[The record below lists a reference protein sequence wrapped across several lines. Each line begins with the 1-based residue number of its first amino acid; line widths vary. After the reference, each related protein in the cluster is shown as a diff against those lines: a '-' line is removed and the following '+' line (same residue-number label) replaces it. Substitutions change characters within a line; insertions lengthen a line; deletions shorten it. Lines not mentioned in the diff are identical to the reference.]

1 MLTPAQI
8 VFTAN
13 EPVRIIDKNAHPG
26 ITYDTTDFSTKI
38 VATVSPDVNFDET
51 KIFDFEN
58 KGLTKVPVEVHPP
71 LITKFAYLR
80 FASPTTGDLNMNVLE
95 IEALTKGA
103 RSAKTL
109 TTSGQVKSYYGFKNE
124 SVDTRVSTQADIN
137 AAVKLGGTS
146 ETYVMNE
153 AGELVKLEKT
163 IDEPNVSVNSNYATG
178 NVSGMYNKT
187 SGLFDNYSDRLLND
201 ETIKYKKF
209 RMTMVP

>member
-1 MLTPAQI
+1 MSETLKLA
-8 VFTAN
+8 F
-13 EPVRIIDKNAHPG
+13 
-26 ITYDTTDFSTKI
+26 FST
-38 VATVSPDVNFDET
+38 VSLKLKLNFISLLDAL
-51 KIFDFEN
+51 DFEN

-137 AAVKLGGTS
+137 AAVKLGGAS
-146 ETYVMNE
+146 ETYVLNE

-163 IDEPNVSVNSNYATG
+163 IEEPNVSANSNYATG
-178 NVSGMYNKT
+178 NASGMYNKT